1 MKAHW
6 VVKRITFHHSE
17 ASPSETLYVS
27 VPMLNKVLIP
37 GLLALLSN
45 IDLEGGH
52 ANNFLVQ
59 NVSCTL
65 VDKLVVK
72 YMGTILQDMVGY
84 DIFLVLEDLL
94 LTQDERG
101 NMLPEGI
108 QRGHSATSAQNLE
121 TRTAQVSTRKTS
133 WKRFTEQNTES
144 YWTTRS

>member
-1 MKAHW
+1 MKANW
-6 VVKRITFHHSE
+6 VVKSITFDHSE

-27 VPMLNKVLIP
+27 VPMVNKVLIP

-59 NVSCTL
+59 NVSCAL

-94 LTQDERG
+94 LTQDERDNNNYG
-101 NMLPEGI
+101 S
-108 QRGHSATSAQNLE
+108 RGHSERALCNICSKSGNKDSS
-121 TRTAQVSTRKTS
+121 VI
-133 WKRFTEQNTES
+133 NTEKKLEKVHGTK
-144 YWTTRS
+144 Y